1 MAVNKVLFGG
11 NTLIDLTAD
20 TVNEQNLL
28 AGITAHDASG
38 AAITG
43 RSKVKVFTYT
53 MSNPRANKNFVMLN
67 DPVIAA
73 HYADESAVALLVKMT
88 NRDVAGL
95 NFAFCANKAIS
106 ASYTNYQ
113 HIYGNYNGSVQN
125 VATVSN
131 SQLINADSTAGKLT
145 AYENGDLAIYSAQSN
160 NVVRAGGEHR
170 GGAGTARSL
179 VGGQAVF
186 RPVR

>member
-1 MAVNKVLFGG
+1 MAVNKVLFCG

-20 TVNEQNLL
+20 TVNPQNLL

-53 MSNPRANKNFVMLN
+53 MSNPSANKNFVMLN

-106 ASYTNYQ
+106 VSYTNYQ
-113 HIYGNYNGSVQN
+113 HIYGNFNGSVQN

-131 SQLINADSTAGKLT
+131 SRLSEAGSISGKIT
-145 AYENGDLAIYSAQSN
+145 AYANGDLAIYSAQSY
-160 NVVRAGGEHR
+160 NVVRAGDY
-170 GGAGTARSL
+170 L
-179 VGGQAVF
+179 VIFAW
-186 RPVR
+186 